1 MVEYDNKKIHF
12 SSANTEDFITHKDPD
27 RRDKYL
33 TIAKKISN
41 RRSTYSPLT
50 IKLLVCQTFE
60 LKKIKFK
67 ERIFSLYKRMQL
79 SSFENITE
87 DNIVIHSAK
96 KHKVPNSKIKYQRI
110 KIERKLPHGKFTP
123 LVVETPFLYSFG
135 ISERKDQ
142 ETNKISGYS
151 IPVCLWKKDAEP
163 NQKETN
169 FLNIINKVQELCHG
183 HLSRE
188 YGENEATFLSDI
200 LYYKQIEYTDGKG
213 KTKKKKYKS
222 SAPVLYVKLIYS
234 SDTKKFSTIFRV
246 KGNKEVK
253 PLDYKDKYFNTR
265 MAIIFDSIYLGKTS
279 ISIQVKAHE
288 VHILP

>member
-1 MVEYDNKKIHF
+1 
-12 SSANTEDFITHKDPD
+12 
-27 RRDKYL
+27 
-33 TIAKKISN
+33 
-41 RRSTYSPLT
+41 
-50 IKLLVCQTFE
+50 
-60 LKKIKFK
+60 
-67 ERIFSLYKRMQL
+67 MQL

-87 DNIVIHSAK
+87 DNIVFHTAK

-110 KIERKLPHGKFTP
+110 KIERKLPNGKFSP
-123 LVVETPFLYSFG
+123 LVVETPFLFSFG

-151 IPVCLWKKDAEP
+151 IPVCLWKKDADP

-169 FLNIINKVQELCHG
+169 FLNIINKVQDLCRD

-188 YGENEATFLSDI
+188 YGENEATCLSDI
-200 LYYKQIEYTDGKG
+200 LYYKQIEYVDKKG
-213 KTKKKKYKS
+213 KTKKKKDET

-288 VHILP
+288 VHILPFEEKKSILEYKENDGEEDEEDEV